1 MLEKEL
7 PSTTPNQDTSQNVE
21 PYSPELSRSLKEIK
35 QKLWL
40 RMDGVTAASLRES
53 EASYSLT
60 LGLSIPHLREI
71 AAQYSPQL
79 ELAKA
84 LLEHQMRELKLLGVM
99 LFPVEA
105 LTDVSLA
112 WILERSFSA
121 EIRDHVAF
129 HLLAEVASFDEMV
142 ESLLAKLSSED
153 LLPLLLAASSRRLVK
168 GSPLKEATIRILLR
182 QLLAS
187 PLSPQAIH
195 FLYHLESLPEVK
207 VDLVQLLKE
216 WKESTDE
223 RKRAFAAD
231 CLLSLES
238 ESE

>member
-1 MLEKEL
+1 MT
-7 PSTTPNQDTSQNVE
+7 PSQDTAQTVE
-21 PYSPELSRSLKEIK
+21 PYSPELGRLLKEIK

-71 AAQYSPQL
+71 VAEYSPQL

-99 LFPVEA
+99 LFPADA
-105 LTDVSLA
+105 LTEDLLA
-112 WILERSFSA
+112 WILERSPSA

-129 HLLAEVASFDEMV
+129 HLLAEVSSFDEMV
-142 ESLLAKLSSED
+142 ESILAKQSSED

-168 GSPLKEATIRILLR
+168 GSPLKEATIRTLLR
-182 QLLAS
+182 QLFAS
-187 PLSPQAIH
+187 PLTPQAIH
-195 FLYHLESLPEVK
+195 FLYHLENFPEVK
-207 VDLVQLLKE
+207 TDLEQLLKG
-216 WKESTDE
+216 WMESSDE
-223 RKRAFAAD
+223 RKQTFAED
-231 CLLSLES
+231 CLFSLEN
-238 ESE
+238 EGK